1 VKRPLHLFNELRHI
15 VQRKSRPELTKV
27 AGHHLEHLPLRAAPL
42 ACQPATQRL
51 VHNVTKRAASAARF
65 RLKLGCHIIIQGQ
78 RRSHILMV

>member
-1 VKRPLHLFNELRHI
+1 MKRPLHLFNELRHI

-27 AGHHLEHLPLRAAPL
+27 AGRHLEHLPLRAAPL

-78 RRSHILMV
+78 SRSHILML